1 LIIQGDTDIQVR
13 TEDAERLKMAAR
25 NANLVIINGMN
36 HILKPSSLDRQENI
50 ATYSNPDLPIMPE
63 LVNTM
68 ITFFSGLK

>member
-1 LIIQGDTDIQVR
+1 
-13 TEDAERLKMAAR
+13 MAAP
-25 NANLVIINGMN
+25 NANLVIINDMN